1 MAWRLAA
8 TKRAVDNPDLSYWQT
23 DIALISLLELWL
35 GIIVACIPTLAPL
48 AKTYVKPVVSKLRSL
63 SYGSRHTAKQ
73 ISLDNLGSSQQ
84 TKASRASRR
93 YHVMGEDDHPLVPGE
108 TTGVPGLAITTEISS
123 VPVKDDSS
131 ENLQSTKTITVQHD
145 IQHH

>member
-8 TKRAVDNPDLSYWQT
+8 TKRAMDNPDLSYWQT

-48 AKTYVKPVVSKLRSL
+48 AKTYIKPAVSKLRSL

-73 ISLDNLGSSQQ
+73 ISLDNLGSSANQ
-84 TKASRASRR
+84 TTRASRR
-93 YHVMGEDDHPLVPGE
+93 YHVMGDDDHPLVLGGESGMPGM
-108 TTGVPGLAITTEISS
+108 AITTEISS
-123 VPVKDDSS
+123 VPMKDDASD
-131 ENLQSTKTITVQHD
+131 LTKSTKTITVQHD